1 MSISLTAHPPGSSGR
16 GSHAHTAA
24 VEGHRMTPK
33 HRVCPQ
39 NLQPR
44 MFLQQ
49 LLEMSQCLRQ
59 PPLLPPGAVH
69 LRVLIQH
76 HGQQAA
82 FGAPS
87 EQLHLRSHVPQHVQ
101 TLQHPDA
108 ARLHLHLLVI
118 LDPPQVC
125 EVSVGEEWHQE
136 VLHPHAQFLR
146 EATKQETIV
155 QDTDCS
161 TGPPPS
167 PGPLKG
173 PVSSTR
179 AVSAET
185 ERYLAECS
193 WKSSVSRWMMLTL
206 SISHSITSVTIP
218 WQLQEQTM
226 KLSSCRN
233 AVVWLCL

>member
-49 LLEMSQCLRQ
+49 LLEMSQRLRQ

-193 WKSSVSRWMMLTL
+193 WKSSVSHWMMLTL